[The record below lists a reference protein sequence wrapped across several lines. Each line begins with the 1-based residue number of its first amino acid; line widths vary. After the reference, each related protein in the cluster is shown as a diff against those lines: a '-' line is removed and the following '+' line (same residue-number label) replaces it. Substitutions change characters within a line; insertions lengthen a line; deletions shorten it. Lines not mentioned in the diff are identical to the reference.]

1 MKKKVIPVVIAI
13 VLILII
19 AGVGV
24 VPKIIEKYSYS
35 DEQYDMNTYFENKSE
50 HDVAIIMQSSFMSER
65 AYFYDGTY
73 YVDMDFVRTYFN
85 DRFYHDEVEN
95 LLLYAL
101 PLEVVKTTIGS
112 DSFTDENGVNQLSYP
127 ATRQEGDN
135 LLVALDYVKKFTN
148 FSYEA
153 FAEPNRI
160 FLHTEWNPINTATVT
175 KDSAVRHRGGV
186 KSPILK
192 EVSEGETLYV
202 IEQMEEWSKVETEDA
217 IIGFI
222 ENKHLSDVIESLP
235 IPVKDYQEPVY
246 SNLCRDY
253 KINMGWHN
261 VAGVAGNDTLTSF
274 VANTKGLNVISPT
287 WFSLADN
294 FGTITSIGTREYV
307 EKAHSLGLEVWPT
320 LNNLD
325 GNVDVDMK
333 ALLSSTTNRETL
345 ISNVTSLALELGID
359 GINLDIEMLPVSA
372 GKDYSEFIR
381 ELSIACRKN
390 NLVFSIDNYVPIGN
404 TNYYD
409 RKTQGEVADYVVIMG
424 YDEHYAGSNEA
435 GSVASIGYV
444 ETGIKNT
451 LEEVPAEK
459 VINGIPF
466 YTRIWET
473 TGVDVSSSAVDME
486 TANEWI
492 RNHNVDMQWD
502 DATCQ
507 YYGEYT
513 SGNTRY
519 QLWLEDAES
528 IKVKC
533 NVMSSYDIAGIAEW
547 RLGYETAD
555 IWDVIGEYING

>member
-112 DSFTDENGVNQLSYP
+112 NSFTDENGVNQLSYP